1 MASNMAGGRIPPHND
16 DAEKAVLGAVLLSAS
31 AFSEV
36 TEVLRKD
43 DFYKPGHQVLFDAIL
58 SFHQEHSSQ
67 TIDLITITDYLKSK
81 KLLDLSGGMSYVA
94 SLTSDVPTTS
104 NAIFYANI
112 VRSHSLRR
120 ALLELSGKVQEH
132 VFDESRDIASVL
144 DDTEQKMSDL
154 QASSGTFTEKY
165 QESSILVNKTVDR
178 LMDRAKHGNTAGIKT
193 GFVQLDEMTGGLQP
207 AEFVV
212 IGARPSV
219 GKTAFAI
226 SMAVDM
232 AIHRKIP
239 TGFFS
244 AEMTSMAI
252 MERILSAESRVDSKR
267 IRSAIL
273 RNQDMA
279 NIVDAASRI
288 YEGKLYIQD
297 TPNIKLLDLRSQAR
311 RMKRERDIKIL
322 FVDYISL
329 INPES
334 KPNVPRHEQV
344 AEISRSLKTLA
355 RELKIPVVALSQVS
369 RDAEGKEPN
378 LANLRE
384 SGSVEQD
391 ADVVILLHRDRL
403 ADMSGNNPE
412 GRNGGSS
419 QQSPQMY
426 QGFPV
431 QETKVILAKQ
441 RNGETGIITM
451 GFQNQLVRFVEMERS
466 TGP

>member
-1 MASNMAGGRIPPHND
+1 MASHTSVGRVPPHND
-16 DAEKAVLGAVLLSAS
+16 EAERAVLGAILLSTT

-36 TEVLRKD
+36 TEVLRKE
-43 DFYKPGHQVLFDAIL
+43 DFYKPGHQVVFDAIL
-58 SFHQEHSSQ
+58 SFHQENSSQ
-67 TIDLITITDYLKSK
+67 TIDLITISDYLRSK
-81 KLLDLSGGMSYVA
+81 DLLDRCGGMSYVV
-94 SLTSDVPTTS
+94 SLTSDVPTTT
-104 NAIFYANI
+104 NAVYYAKI
-112 VRSHSLRR
+112 VRSLSMRR
-120 ALLELSGKVQEH
+120 AILDLSGEMRDK
-132 VFDESRDIASVL
+132 VFDEAQDIAMVV
-144 DDTEQKMSDL
+144 DETERKMSDL
-154 QASSGTFTEKY
+154 QASSGTFTDKY
-165 QESSILVNKTVDR
+165 QESSLLVRKTVDR
-178 LMDRAKHGNTAGIKT
+178 LLDRAKNGNKDGVRS
-193 GFVQLDEMTGGLQP
+193 GFAQLDDMTGGFQP
-207 AEFVV
+207 SEFIV

-226 SMAVDM
+226 SMAIDI

-252 MERILSAESRVDSKR
+252 MERILSAEARVDSKR

-273 RNQDMA
+273 RSQDTMS
-279 NIVDAASRI
+279 IVDAAGKI

-322 FVDYISL
+322 FIDYIGL
-329 INPES
+329 INPEAN
-334 KPNVPRHEQV
+334 PNVPRHEQV
-344 AEISRSLKTLA
+344 AEISRSLKALS
-355 RELKIPVVALSQVS
+355 RELQIPIVALSQVS

-378 LANLRE
+378 LANLRD

-403 ADMSGNNPE
+403 ADMSNTE
-412 GRNGGSS
+412 NGKRDDA
-419 QQSPQMY
+419 SPLMMH
-426 QGFPV
+426 GFPV

-451 GFQNQLVRFVEMERS
+451 GFQNQLVRFVELERS
-466 TGP
+466 HGI

>member
-1 MASNMAGGRIPPHND
+1 
-16 DAEKAVLGAVLLSAS
+16 
-31 AFSEV
+31 
-36 TEVLRKD
+36 
-43 DFYKPGHQVLFDAIL
+43 
-58 SFHQEHSSQ
+58 
-67 TIDLITITDYLKSK
+67 
-81 KLLDLSGGMSYVA
+81 
-94 SLTSDVPTTS
+94 
-104 NAIFYANI
+104 
-112 VRSHSLRR
+112 
-120 ALLELSGKVQEH
+120 LELSGKLQEEI
-132 VFDESRDIASVL
+132 FDESQEIANVL
-144 DDTEQKMSDL
+144 DESERKLSDL

-178 LMDRAKHGNTAGIKT
+178 LMERAKHGNIDGVKT
-193 GFVQLDEMTGGLQP
+193 GFIQLDEMTGGFQP
-207 AEFVV
+207 AEFIV

-226 SMAVDM
+226 SMAVDI
-232 AIHRKIP
+232 AIKRKIP

-252 MERILSAESRVDSKR
+252 MERILAAEARVDSKR

-273 RNQDMA
+273 RSQDMV

-311 RMKRERDIKIL
+311 RMKREKDIKIL
-322 FVDYISL
+322 FIDYISL

-334 KPNVPRHEQV
+334 KANVPRHEQV
-344 AEISRSLKTLA
+344 AEISRSLKSLS
-355 RELKIPVVALSQVS
+355 RELQIPIVALSQVS

-403 ADMSGNNPE
+403 ADLSGNDKE
-412 GRNGGSS
+412 GRNGNSN
-419 QQSPQMY
+419 QQAPQTI

-441 RNGETGIITM
+441 RNGETGVITM
-451 GFQNQLVRFVEMERS
+451 GFQNQLVRFVDMERS
-466 TGP
+466 SGSY

>member
-1 MASNMAGGRIPPHND
+1 MASNQTVGRIPPHND
-16 DAEKAVLGAVLLSAS
+16 DAERAVLGAILLSAT

-36 TEVLRKD
+36 TEVLRKE
-43 DFYKPGHQVLFDAIL
+43 DFYKAGHQVVFDAIL
-58 SFHQEHSSQ
+58 SFHQENSSQ
-67 TIDLITITDYLKSK
+67 TIDLITITEFLRSK
-81 KLLDLSGGMSYVA
+81 DLLDRCGGMAYIV
-94 SLTSDVPTTS
+94 SLTSDVPTTT
-104 NAIFYANI
+104 NAAYYARI
-112 VRSHSLRR
+112 VRSLSLRR
-120 ALLELSGKVQEH
+120 AMLDLSGEIRDK
-132 VFDESRDIASVL
+132 VFDESQEIASLV
-144 DDTEQKMSDL
+144 DETERKMSEL
-154 QASSGTFTEKY
+154 QASSGSFADKY

-178 LMDRAKHGNTAGIKT
+178 LMDRAKNGNKDGVKT
-193 GFVQLDEMTGGLQP
+193 GFTQIDDMTGGFQP
-207 AEFVV
+207 SEFIV

-226 SMAVDM
+226 SMAIDI

-252 MERILSAESRVDSKR
+252 MERILSAEAKVDSKR
-267 IRSAIL
+267 IRTAIL
-273 RNQDMA
+273 RSQDMLS
-279 NIVDAASRI
+279 IVDAASRI

-322 FVDYISL
+322 FIDYIGL
-329 INPES
+329 INPEAN
-334 KPNVPRHEQV
+334 PNVPRHEQV
-344 AEISRSLKTLA
+344 AEISRSLKALS
-355 RELKIPVVALSQVS
+355 RELQIPIVALSQVS

-378 LANLRE
+378 LANLRD

-403 ADMSGNNPE
+403 ADMNSNNNDGKKDEP
-412 GRNGGSS
+412 
-419 QQSPQMY
+419 SPIMM

-431 QETKVILAKQ
+431 QETKVIMAKQ

-451 GFQNQLVRFVEMERS
+451 GFQNQLVRFVELERS
-466 TGP
+466 SSY